1 MGQSL
6 NDDFL
11 FYFVA
16 AEMSSEVQAQ
26 VDSLLPE
33 IVTGVLASPDSLK
46 LMTSILDEEVSRKV
60 VHILDQPISQSSV
73 SKRIGKEI
81 DLHVPYIVKKVLSIF
96 IILFL
101 FIWCLRIL
109 LNLCEKRKGF

>member
-1 MGQSL
+1 
-6 NDDFL
+6 
-11 FYFVA
+11 
-16 AEMSSEVQAQ
+16 MSSEVQAQ